1 MQSASI
7 SDNGSTIELWM
18 PEDLYFAFN
27 KSVVR
32 MSVSR
37 LKRAFVHI
45 GCGDAQYDAV
55 GVAMDGSV
63 TMDVSS
69 YIQSIFDDVKLS
81 IDSYDGAWKT
91 NFARTVSFHFGYELE
106 DGTTRKGIYQH
117 DIVYIWGALK
127 VGETFNECKE
137 YTVWEGYP
145 FSFPLYLKLG
155 GFIQITKEGQIVTGI
170 SIRTS
175 GMLALCFTTLSVGTY
190 TFIMISAQTVRTTF
204 SSAFN
209 YTFESSSLGSAGVK
223 LCSVDVRGYREGI
236 YLRWIDRHG
245 GWRYWLFERG
255 DESRAVT
262 TDGEFIRSVLS
273 TTSTISD
280 ELGYSGRRKGYEVER
295 TIELCAPLVDS
306 DTYDML
312 SDISSSP
319 VVDLWLGDDYNNW
332 MSVTIKEGTY
342 QKTRAVLQDFICN
355 MVLNDIAVQRL

>member
-1 MQSASI
+1 MQSISI
-7 SDNGSTIELWM
+7 SDNGNIIELWM
-18 PEDLYFAFN
+18 PEKLYFAFN

-32 MSVSR
+32 MSVSG
-37 LKRAFVHI
+37 LKRAFVHV
-45 GCGDAQYDAV
+45 GCSDAQYDAV

-81 IDSYDGAWKT
+81 IDSYDGAWQT
-91 NFARTVSFHFGYELE
+91 NLARTVSFHFGYELE
-106 DGTTRKGIYQH
+106 DGTTGKGIYQH
-117 DIVYIWGALK
+117 DVVYIWGALA
-127 VGETFNECKE
+127 VGETFNESKD
-137 YTVWEGYP
+137 YTAWEGYP
-145 FSFPLYLKLG
+145 FSFPLYLELG
-155 GFIQITKEGQIVTGI
+155 GIIQVTKGEVASVINVRQ
-170 SIRTS
+170 S
-175 GMLALCFTTLSVGTY
+175 GMLDLCFTTLNAGTY
-190 TFIMISAQTVRTTF
+190 TFIMISAHSVMATF

-209 YTFESSSLGSAGVK
+209 YTFELSDLAGAGTE
-223 LCSVDVRGYREGI
+223 LCSVDVREYREGV

-255 DESRAVT
+255 DESKAVT
-262 TDGEFIRSVLS
+262 ADGEFIRSVLS
-273 TTSTISD
+273 TTSTISE

-312 SDISSSP
+312 SGMASSP
-319 VVDLWLGDDYNNW
+319 AVDVWLGGDYTNW

>member
-1 MQSASI
+1 MQSTSI
-7 SDNGSTIELWM
+7 SDNGNTIELWM

-32 MSVSR
+32 MSVSG
-37 LKRAFVHI
+37 LKKAFVHI

-63 TMDVSS
+63 TIDVSS

-81 IDSYDGAWKT
+81 IDSYDGAWQT

-117 DIVYIWGALK
+117 DVVYIWGALA
-127 VGETFNECKE
+127 VGETFNKCKE
-137 YTVWEGYP
+137 YTAWEGYP
-145 FSFPLYLKLG
+145 FSFPLYLELG
-155 GFIQITKEGQIVTGI
+155 GLIQIVEGNRVQTLSV
-170 SIRTS
+170 RTS
-175 GMLALCFTTLSVGTY
+175 GMLALCFTTLRVGTY
-190 TFIMISAQTVRTTF
+190 TFTMISAESVESTF
-204 SSAFN
+204 ASVFN
-209 YTFESSSLGSAGVK
+209 YTFKSSIIGTGNK
-223 LCSVDVRGYREGI
+223 LCSVDVREYREGV

-245 GWRYWLFERG
+245 GWRYRLFERG
-255 DESRAVT
+255 DENKVIT

-319 VVDLWLGDDYNNW
+319 VVDVWLGGDYTNW

-355 MVLNDIAVQRL
+355 MVLNDISVQRL